1 MIGVA
6 TYQSRRAAEV
16 IIGVDTHLDRHV
28 AVAID
33 GKVSMARITCPRPLV
48 GTPVLSGGPAAW
60 DRSARSA

>member
-28 AVAID
+28 LAT
-33 GKVSMARITCPRPLV
+33 RL
-48 GTPVLSGGPAAW
+48 PAAIRQQAAIQF
-60 DRSARSA
+60 RSR